1 MSRKKKNLEFIRVKN
16 NLRRGI
22 VSFYVFTKI
31 SIDMEIDTNFIQ
43 LANDRAI
50 KSLKKNYKIDFDKYS
65 NPIIDRLVGSEGD
78 DFIQNLATLEIKI
91 NLVGRLKR

>member
-31 SIDMEIDTNFIQ
+31 SIDIKIDTNFIQ

-65 NPIIDRLVGSEGD
+65 NPIIDRLVSSEGD

>member
-1 MSRKKKNLEFIRVKN
+1 MNRKKRNLRFIKTKN

-22 VSFYVFTKI
+22 VSFYVYTKI
-31 SIDMEIDTNFIQ
+31 SMGLEVDSNFIQ

-65 NPIIDRLVGSEGD
+65 NPSIKIETGINED
-78 DFIQNLATLEIKI
+78 DFIKELSTLEVRI
-91 NLVGRLKR
+91 NLIGK